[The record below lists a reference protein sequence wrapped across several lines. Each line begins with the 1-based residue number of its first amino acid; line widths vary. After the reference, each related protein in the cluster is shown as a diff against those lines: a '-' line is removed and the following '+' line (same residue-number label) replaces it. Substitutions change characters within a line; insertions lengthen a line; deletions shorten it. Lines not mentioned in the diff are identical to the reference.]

1 VRVIFV
7 HGSFVGRIKLAF
19 FVSRMDAS
27 QVGMMIYRNL
37 MNELHWK
44 NDTELEFI
52 RPGLLAFIQSFVLI
66 LSQLRLR
73 TAP

>member
-1 VRVIFV
+1 
-7 HGSFVGRIKLAF
+7 
-19 FVSRMDAS
+19 MDAS